1 MREVG
6 RWARGAEVGAKRH
19 NEEGAFVALSLAS
32 CDTPSKGKKE
42 QATRWTHTGK
52 GKRKSMF

>member
-1 MREVG
+1 MREVD
-6 RWARGAEVGAKRH
+6 RWAGGAEAGAKLH
-19 NEEGAFVALSLAS
+19 KEEGGLVALSLTS